1 MSYEALFTPL
11 KIGGTTIKNRIILCA
26 MGGTGI
32 IGHDGKFAPR
42 ARAYYLTRAKANVG
56 LMIPGVTA
64 VGTNGDWLY
73 EKEDI
78 FMGPIKSLMDEIHS
92 YGSKLFMQLG
102 AGFGRSMMVF
112 PGMDKMPEEVVKK
125 TMVAPTEDLPNVW
138 DPNVKHRALTVEE
151 IHDIIDAYGKTAAL
165 CKKAGIDGVEIHAVH
180 EGYLLDQF
188 AMANMNHRTDEY
200 GGSVENRLRFAT
212 EIIRSI
218 KAACGEDY
226 PVSVRYSVASKIR
239 KFNEGALPGED
250 YVEFG
255 RSMEESPT
263 VARIL
268 EAAGADMLN
277 ADNGSYDSWYWAHP
291 PVYMP
296 MACNLPEVT
305 YIKNFVNSPVACAGR
320 MHDPDQITAAVE
332 AGQIDA
338 VGVARQ
344 LLCDPEWVD
353 KLREGR
359 VDDVRPCIAC
369 HNGCFAV
376 SHFKGQPC
384 GFTGSMG
391 ECALNPATLHE
402 EEWVLTP
409 AETPKKVAVIGGG
422 VAGME
427 TARLLKMRGHE
438 VTLYEKSDKLGG
450 VFIAAAAPSFKEQ
463 DKKLL
468 EWYKKQ
474 LADLKV
480 DIRLNT
486 EVAPDKLA
494 ELGADEIIVAT
505 GSVARKLPIP
515 GCDGETVLE
524 AVDYLLDKKPVG
536 ETVVIVGGGLTGC
549 EIAYDLALKGKK
561 PIIVEMQDDI
571 LKIPG
576 LSAANSNMLR
586 DIVRY
591 YNIEVNLSSAL
602 KEITAE
608 GVRIAGE
615 DGEKFIAAD
624 NVILSV
630 GYVPEMKFDA
640 DAEGVTV
647 IGDAAKVGNL
657 LTVVRDAYNVAYA
670 M

>member
-1 MSYEALFTPL
+1 MSRDALFTPL
-11 KIGGTTIKNRIILCA
+11 KIGGVTIKNRIILTA

-64 VGTNGDWLY
+64 VGGHGSWLY
-73 EKEDI
+73 EQEDI
-78 FMGPIKSLMDEIHS
+78 FMGPIKSLMDEIHA

-112 PGMDKMPEEVVKK
+112 PGMDKMPEEIVRK
-125 TMVAPTEDLPNVW
+125 TMVAPSEGLPNVW

-151 IHDIIDAYGKTAAL
+151 IHEIVDAYGKTAAL

-188 AMANMNHRTDEY
+188 AMANMNNRTDEY
-200 GGSVENRLRFAT
+200 GGSLENRLRFAT

-239 KFNEGALPGED
+239 KFNEGALPGEN

-255 RSMEESPT
+255 RSMEESPSA
-263 VARIL
+263 ARIL
-268 EAAGADMLN
+268 EAAGADLLN

-305 YIKNFVNSPVACAGR
+305 YIKNFVNIPVCCAGR
-320 MHDPDQITAAVE
+320 MHDPDQITAAIE
-332 AGQIDA
+332 SGQIDA

-359 VDDVRPCIAC
+359 EDDVRPCISC

-376 SHFKGQPC
+376 SHYKGNPC

-402 EEWVLTP
+402 EEWVLKP

-422 VAGME
+422 IGGME
-427 TARLLKMRGHE
+427 TARLLKMRGHN
-438 VTLYEKSDKLGG
+438 VTLYEKSGELGG

-468 EWYKKQ
+468 AWYKKQ
-474 LADLKV
+474 LADLNV

-486 EVAPDKLA
+486 EITPDKLA
-494 ELGADEIIVAT
+494 ELGADEVIVAT
-505 GSVARKLPIP
+505 GCTARKLPVP
-515 GCDGETVLE
+515 GCDGENVLE
-524 AVDYLLDKKPVG
+524 AVDYLLEKKPVG
-536 ETVVIVGGGLTGC
+536 EKVVIIGGGLTGC
-549 EIAYDLALKGKK
+549 EIAYDLALKGKT
-561 PIIVEMQDDI
+561 PVIVEMQDDV
-571 LKIPG
+571 LKVPG

-586 DIVRY
+586 DIIRY
-591 YNIEVNLSSAL
+591 YSIEVHLSTVL
-602 KEITAE
+602 KEITPE
-608 GVRIAGE
+608 GVRVAGE
-615 DGEKFIAAD
+615 DGEKFIPAD
-624 NVILSV
+624 NVVLSV

-640 DAEGVTV
+640 AAEGVTV
-647 IGDAAKVGNL
+647 IGDAAGVGNL
-657 LTVVRDAYNVAYA
+657 LSVVRSAYKVAYA
-670 M
+670 I